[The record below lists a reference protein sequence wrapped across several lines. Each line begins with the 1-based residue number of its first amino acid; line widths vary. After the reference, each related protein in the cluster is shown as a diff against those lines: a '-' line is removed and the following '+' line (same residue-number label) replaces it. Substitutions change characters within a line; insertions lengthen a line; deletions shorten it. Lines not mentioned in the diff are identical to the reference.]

1 MLDFASSLYLGLH
14 HPSSALQ
21 PWSALTLGRPAALQE
36 SGQARAAA
44 AELAALVGCE
54 AGTLLPSTLHLFWD
68 LLGVLSREPV
78 EIFMDAGT
86 YPIARWGAE
95 HWAGQGV
102 PLRRFARHDATALAQ
117 LLAQRSGAW
126 PARAGSSPVQRPR
139 SQQPSH
145 QRSQQRSRLIVLCD
159 GVCPGSSSQPPLA
172 AYAALAR
179 RHGGWLVVDDTQA
192 LGVFGHS
199 ATPAAPYGHGGG
211 GSLQRHGIGGSHVV
225 VGASLAKGFG
235 VPVALLAG
243 SFDLLQRFE
252 NESASREH
260 MSPPSMATVQATRH
274 ALAVNRQHG
283 DRLRLRLW
291 LAVRR
296 LRAGLARAGLATQ
309 GDDFAVQTLAA
320 APGLDVLR
328 LHAELLRGGVCSVLH
343 RDRGGGARLSFL
355 VRADHTAVHIDRA
368 LSLLTARQ
376 QASARSPLFNWRTS
390 CMQ

>member
-1 MLDFASSLYLGLH
+1 MLDFASSLYLGMH
-14 HPSSALQ
+14 HPSSALE

-54 AGTLLPSTLHLFWD
+54 AGTLLPSTFHLFWD

-117 LLAQRSGAW
+117 LLAQRSGTSLSS
-126 PARAGSSPVQRPR
+126 AGSGPRSWPRPR
-139 SQQPSH
+139 SD
-145 QRSQQRSRLIVLCD
+145 SRPIVLCD
-159 GVCPGSSSQPPLA
+159 GVCPGSTSQPPLA

-192 LGVFGHS
+192 LGVFGHG
-199 ATPAAPYGHGGG
+199 AAPAAPYGRGGG
-211 GSLQRHGIGGSHVV
+211 GSLQRRGIGGSHVV

-243 SFDLLQRFE
+243 SADLLQRFKS
-252 NESASREH
+252 ESASREH
-260 MSPPSMATVQATRH
+260 MSPPSMATIQAARH
-274 ALAVNRQHG
+274 ALAVNRHHG
-283 DRLRLRLW
+283 DRLRLSLW
-291 LAVRR
+291 RAVRR
-296 LRAGLARAGLATQ
+296 LRAGLADAGLATQ
-309 GDDFAVQTLAA
+309 GDDFPLQTLATP
-320 APGLDVLR
+320 PGLDVVR
-328 LHAELLRGGVCSVLH
+328 LHAELLRRDVCSVLH
-343 RDRGGGARLSFL
+343 RDRGGGARLSFV

>member
-1 MLDFASSLYLGLH
+1 MLDFASSLYLGLQ
-14 HPSSALQ
+14 HPSSALE

-36 SGQARAAA
+36 SAQARAAA

-126 PARAGSSPVQRPR
+126 PARTGSIPVQRPR
-139 SQQPSH
+139 SQQ
-145 QRSQQRSRLIVLCD
+145 RSRPIVLCD
-159 GVCPGSSSQPPLA
+159 GVCPGSTSQPPLA

-179 RHGGWLVVDDTQA
+179 RHRGWLVVDDTQA

-199 ATPAAPYGHGGG
+199 TTPAAPYGHGGG
-211 GSLQRHGIGGSHVV
+211 GSLQRHGIGGSHVI

-260 MSPPSMATVQATRH
+260 MSPPSMATIQATRH

-309 GDDFAVQTLAA
+309 GDDFAVQTLATE
-320 APGLDVLR
+320 PGLDVLR

-343 RDRGGGARLSFL
+343 RDRGGGARLSFV
-355 VRADHTAVHIDRA
+355 VRADHTAADIDRI
-368 LSLLTARQ
+368 LSQLAKGLRATL
-376 QASARSPLFNWRTS
+376 RSTPLNWRTS

>member
-14 HPSSALQ
+14 HPSSALE

-54 AGTLLPSTLHLFWD
+54 AGSLLPSTFHLFWD

-117 LLAQRSGAW
+117 LLVQRSGASL
-126 PARAGSSPVQRPR
+126 ARTSSSPVQRPR
-139 SQQPSH
+139 SHERSH
-145 QRSQQRSRLIVLCD
+145 PRSHPRSRPIVLCD
-159 GVCPGSSSQPPLA
+159 GVCPGSTSQPPLA

-179 RHGGWLVVDDTQA
+179 RHRGWLVVDDTQA

-243 SFDLLQRFE
+243 SVDLAKRFE

-260 MSPPSMATVQATRH
+260 MSPPSMATVQAARH

-283 DRLRLRLW
+283 DRLRLHLW
-291 LAVRR
+291 RAVRR
-296 LRAGLARAGLATQ
+296 LRAGLARAGLQTQ
-309 GDDFAVQTLAA
+309 GDDFPVQTLAA
-320 APGLDVLR
+320 ASNLDVVR

-343 RDRGGGARLSFL
+343 RDLGGGARLSFV

-368 LSLLTARQ
+368 LSLLTERQ